1 MNNNIT
7 CPKCGESFDVEN
19 VIASDIEQKIKK
31 EYQEKWNDSMQSIE
45 KEKNN
50 LNLELKAF
58 EDKKKN
64 ENQIFQERMNAE
76 RTRLQKELSE
86 ELNSKMTKDFEG
98 KLKQLEENNREQEE
112 KLKEARNKEL
122 EFLKKENELK
132 NREAELELSVQK
144 QLMEER
150 KTLSES
156 IRSQE
161 AEKNKLKE
169 DELTM
174 KMKELEK
181 QLEDQKNLADQM
193 KRKAEQGSMQLQ
205 GEVQELALE
214 ELLRNQ
220 FPFDTISEV
229 GKGVKGADCIMTIN
243 NQFGHECGKIIFE
256 SKRTENFSGDWIE
269 KLKADML
276 SQKADI
282 AVIVTK
288 AMPKEMDQFGE
299 KNGVYICSFRE
310 VKSLTQLL
318 RTGIIRVFEARKNQ
332 ENKGDKMVALYNYL
346 TGPEFVGNWNAIRDG
361 FRNLKQM
368 LQKERDDFEK
378 NWKKKEKQLELIIQ
392 NSLQISGS
400 MQGIAGQNAIDMEL
414 EDKEDEN
421 LLEE

>member
-7 CPKCGESFDVEN
+7 CPKCGESLDVEN
-19 VIASDIEQKIKK
+19 VIASDIEQKVKK
-31 EYQEKWNDSMQSIE
+31 EYQKKWNASMHSIAEE
-45 KEKNN
+45 KKN
-50 LNLELKAF
+50 LSKELEAF
-58 EDKKKN
+58 EEKKKN
-64 ENQIFQERMNAE
+64 ENQIFQDRVNAE
-76 RTRLQKELSE
+76 RNRLQKELSE
-86 ELNSKMTKDFEG
+86 ELSVKMNKDFED
-98 KLKQLEENNREQEE
+98 KLKQLEENNKEQEE
-112 KLKEARNKEL
+112 KLKTARNKEL
-122 EFLKKENELK
+122 EFLRKENELK
-132 NREAELELSVQK
+132 NKEAELELTLQR
-144 QLMEER
+144 QLTEER
-150 KTLSES
+150 QTLSEN
-156 IRSQE
+156 IRNQE
-161 AEKNKLKE
+161 SEKNKLKE
-169 DELTM
+169 NELTM

-214 ELLRNQ
+214 ELLKIQ

-243 NQFGHECGKIIFE
+243 NQYGHECGKIIFE
-256 SKRTENFSGDWIE
+256 SKRTENFGGEWIE

-276 SQKADI
+276 HQKADL

-318 RTGIIRVFEARKNQ
+318 RMGVIRVFEARKNE

-361 FRNLKQM
+361 FRGLKQM

-378 NWKKKEKQLELIIQ
+378 NWKKKEKQLEIIIQ
-392 NSLQISGS
+392 NSLQITGS
-400 MQGIAGQNAIDMEL
+400 MQGISGQNGIDMEL
-414 EDKEDEN
+414 ENKEDEN
-421 LLEE
+421 LLVE

>member
-19 VIASDIEQKIKK
+19 VIASDIEQKVKK

-45 KEKNN
+45 NEKNN

-58 EDKKKN
+58 EEKKKN

-86 ELNSKMTKDFEG
+86 ELSNKMNKDFEY
-98 KLKQLEENNREQEE
+98 KLKQLEENNKEQEE

-122 EFLKKENELK
+122 EFLKKENDLK
-132 NREAELELSVQK
+132 NKEAELELSIQK

-150 KTLSES
+150 KSLSES
-156 IRSQE
+156 IRNQE

-299 KNGVYICSFRE
+299 KNGVYICS
-310 VKSLTQLL
+310 L
-318 RTGIIRVFEARKNQ
+318 
-332 ENKGDKMVALYNYL
+332 
-346 TGPEFVGNWNAIRDG
+346 
-361 FRNLKQM
+361 
-368 LQKERDDFEK
+368 
-378 NWKKKEKQLELIIQ
+378 
-392 NSLQISGS
+392 
-400 MQGIAGQNAIDMEL
+400 
-414 EDKEDEN
+414 
-421 LLEE
+421 